1 MPKNPTKE
9 KDSTGPCFS
18 CGATIYCNEKEYNGT
33 VSLQWQGKDGKAHY
47 TKTGECKGSI
57 PTTTPNI
64 QPMTQPAQKVEWVD
78 AGEHTKEEDV
88 IMGGLE
94 RFRALAYQD
103 VKKLH
108 PTLSVNSDKFG
119 SIVSATINQLIGLAE
134 VKAIKDS
141 K

>member
-1 MPKNPTKE
+1 MPKNPTKV

-18 CGATIYCNEKEYNGT
+18 CGDTIFCNEKEYNGT

-47 TKTGECKGSI
+47 TKTGECKDSI
-57 PTTTPNI
+57 PTNTPNI
-64 QPMTQPAQKVEWVD
+64 QSMAQPEKKVEWVD

-88 IMGGLE
+88 IVGGLE
-94 RFRALAYQD
+94 RFRSLAYQD

-119 SIVSATINQLIGLAE
+119 TIVNASITHMIGLAK

-141 K
+141 E